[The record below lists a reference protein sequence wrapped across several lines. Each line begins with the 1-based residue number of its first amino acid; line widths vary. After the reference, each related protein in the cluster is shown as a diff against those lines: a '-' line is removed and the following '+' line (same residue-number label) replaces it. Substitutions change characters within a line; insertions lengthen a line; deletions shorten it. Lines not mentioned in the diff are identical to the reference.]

1 MNIYIFKDTRIFI
14 YLRTQGCAEPKVLTK
29 TKKSF
34 LFSNFP
40 SLIIYILDIV
50 TFCVVYQ
57 YCFLLPQQTARTVS
71 GQHCFTLQQNS
82 TWSESAMNC
91 CATQEWFMLHV
102 QKIVKACSHA
112 RWQKRKDSMHCRNSW
127 YAMWKTWVSGNS
139 DVHRNSR
146 VSPNVSQ
153 FDLSV
158 DCIAHAFVACQVT
171 VVSSNWDYGSYY
183 ACDISWSI
191 PVVSSD
197 WDYGLYYYTCDI
209 SWSKQFLLVC
219 QQIGLSLS

>member
-82 TWSESAMNC
+82 T
-91 CATQEWFMLHV
+91 
-102 QKIVKACSHA
+102 
-112 RWQKRKDSMHCRNSW
+112 
-127 YAMWKTWVSGNS
+127 
-139 DVHRNSR
+139 
-146 VSPNVSQ
+146 
-153 FDLSV
+153 
-158 DCIAHAFVACQVT
+158 
-171 VVSSNWDYGSYY
+171 
-183 ACDISWSI
+183 
-191 PVVSSD
+191 
-197 WDYGLYYYTCDI
+197 
-209 SWSKQFLLVC
+209 
-219 QQIGLSLS
+219 